1 MYESHWRLKH
11 KPFENCSDPRFYFPG
26 ESHQAALLK
35 LRYAVENRRGGAVL
49 AGPSGTGKTLLVHM
63 LRTAL
68 APCFAPVVHVVFPQ
82 MPTDQLLAYA
92 AGELTGDAAAH
103 HPVDLHQT
111 IRRIEQFLAANTQR
125 GQHAVLV
132 VDEAHLLDE
141 GETWEALR
149 LLMNFENGGQ
159 PGLTLVIAG
168 QPAVLPLLDRFPQL
182 DERLG
187 VKCLLRPFTEAE
199 TAAYVVHRLQIAGGD
214 PAIFQPAALAALQR
228 LAQGIPRRINRLCDL
243 ALLIGYAEQRT
254 TLAADHLESIHDE
267 LVAVV
272 PE

>member
-1 MYESHWRLKH
+1 MYESHWRLKR

-35 LRYAVENRRGGAVL
+35 LRYAVENHRGGAIL
-49 AGPSGTGKTLLVHM
+49 AGPSGTGKTLLVNM
-63 LRTAL
+63 LRTVL
-68 APCFAPVVHVVFPQ
+68 DPRCAPVVHLVFPQ

-92 AGELTGDAAAH
+92 ACELTGEAATQATE
-103 HPVDLHQT
+103 VHQT

-132 VDEAHLLDE
+132 VDEAHLLE
-141 GETWEALR
+141 EASTWEALR
-149 LLMNFENGGQ
+149 LLMNFESGGQ
-159 PGLTLVIAG
+159 PGLTLVISG
-168 QPAVLPLLDRFPQL
+168 QPAILPILDRIPQL

-187 VKCLLRPFTEAE
+187 VKCLLRPFTQAE
-199 TAAYVVHRLQIAGGD
+199 TAEYVIHRLKSAGGD
-214 PAIFQPAALAALQR
+214 PTIFEPTALAEIHR
-228 LAQGIPRRINRLCDL
+228 LAQGVPRRINRLCDL

-254 TLAADHLESIHDE
+254 TLSADQLESIHDE